1 MMKIKM
7 DRHGI
12 EETYR
17 IMIEYYKNNVGKESK
32 YGKCIITKQL
42 INNVKKRYRRLL
54 FREL

>member
-1 MMKIKM
+1 MKIKM